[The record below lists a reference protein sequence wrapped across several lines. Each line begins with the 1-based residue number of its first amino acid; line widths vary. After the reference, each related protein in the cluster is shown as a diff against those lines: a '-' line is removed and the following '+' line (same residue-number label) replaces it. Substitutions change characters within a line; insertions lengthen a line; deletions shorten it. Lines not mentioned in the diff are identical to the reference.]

1 MTVPDRL
8 PTLAVLAGLAFWFGD
23 GFGLP
28 THALAAE
35 GSQSQLVACA
45 TAPLENLK
53 RLCPVP
59 SEVLSGECLAALET
73 RYARRPVY
81 CDLASAPRDWWGP
94 PRWRPLPRKEILAWG
109 DVFEDAST
117 VRGKVEAAVRNPAC
131 RLREHEFRAGLRQPC
146 AADAMARLAALQR
159 ACVEPLARED
169 EANPYF
175 HGWPLVWAEHRA
187 VVEEHGDENYWQLI
201 ADLEETELHFA
212 WRMTKCRAV
221 PKLALEKIPMLLPP
235 SHWGPQDQ
243 HNLLM
248 GAAARLGSP
257 WAIAMAGAATH
268 ATDAVAIEQWT
279 DAPLPLALVSLADQ
293 TSRGS
298 LSYLLAARGEDLQS
312 ETPWFDW
319 RGFEQAFSAEV
330 IRAARPA
337 AERIRAQG
345 WPPCCKPQRGDS
357 PWPWTDLPTVV
368 RTEYIRQ
375 RIDEKGNVRQ
385 VYRSGGEEW
394 VEDGRVY
401 TVKPD
406 GEELIGFDHS
416 RILRRW
422 TDVDGTERWVDEWGT
437 EHWLDADGREH
448 WIRLDGTEW
457 ILLPVGEPFPP
468 ESAEPQ

>member
-1 MTVPDRL
+1 MTRMVVPL
-8 PTLAVLAGLAFWFGD
+8 LGTAAA
-23 GFGLP
+23 
-28 THALAAE
+28 TAIALAA
-35 GSQSQLVACA
+35 GGLHTQALAADDGPLQPPACA

-53 RLCPVP
+53 RLCPAP
-59 SEVLSGECLAALET
+59 SEVLSEECHAALEAH
-73 RYARRPVY
+73 YSHRPVY
-81 CDLASAPRDWWGP
+81 CDLDSAPGDWWGP
-94 PRWRPLPRKEILAWG
+94 PRWRPLPRKEVLEWR
-109 DVFEDAST
+109 DVFEDASG
-117 VRGKVEAAVRNPAC
+117 VRGKVEAAVRDPVC

-201 ADLEETELHFA
+201 ADLDETELHFA

-221 PKLALEKIPMLLPP
+221 PKLAFDKIPMLRPP

-257 WAIAMAGAATH
+257 WAIAMAGADTH
-268 ATDAVAIEQWT
+268 ATDAVAIERWT

-293 TSRGS
+293 ASQGS
-298 LSYLLAARGEDLQS
+298 LSYLLAARGEDLRS

-319 RGFEQAFSAEV
+319 RGFEQAFSAEE
-330 IRAARPA
+330 IRAARTA

-368 RTEYIRQ
+368 RTEYLRQ
-375 RIDEKGNVRQ
+375 RIDEEGNVRR

-394 VEDGRVY
+394 VKDGRTY

-422 TDVDGTERWVDEWGT
+422 TDADGTERWVDEWGT
-437 EHWLDADGREH
+437 EHWLDADGTEH

-457 ILLPVGEPFPP
+457 ILLPLGEPFPP
-468 ESAEPQ
+468 ASAAESQ